1 MEKPLDSWGASPQS
15 SQRAFSPSYW
25 LRTSYPLDLDGTPS
39 QELTSAVLSQFTK
52 REPVGAL
59 FGQWASKPLC
69 EPRGSKANAQEATGT
84 GPIVTAQRL
93 DGKACAKEV
102 ELQLGHRI
110 AALNEKGVRPHLAV
124 IIVGN
129 DPASHVYVK
138 SKVKTCERLGIKST
152 HIELDASTDEATLR
166 EHILSMN
173 QQEDL
178 HGILVQ
184 SPLPNHMD
192 EEALTDL
199 IHPSKDVDGFHPENL
214 GRLVQGRLDGML
226 PCTPSGVMR
235 MLNWANIPLRG
246 KRALVLGRSRIVGMP
261 AALLLAARGADATV
275 TVAHSK
281 TEATRELCRE
291 ADIIVAAVGR
301 ADMVRTDW
309 VKPGAVVIDVGINRV
324 DDDSRERGWRL
335 AGDVHPDVEEVA
347 SWLSPVPGG
356 VGPMTIAMLMENTVR
371 AAELTIQA

>member
-1 MEKPLDSWGASPQS
+1 MRRSRPGNQNP
-15 SQRAFSPSYW
+15 
-25 LRTSYPLDLDGTPS
+25 
-39 QELTSAVLSQFTK
+39 
-52 REPVGAL
+52 PVKGPEA
-59 FGQWASKPLC
+59 
-69 EPRGSKANAQEATGT
+69 KANAQEAACVGLY
-84 GPIVTAQRL
+84 VTAQRL
-93 DGKACAKEV
+93 DGRACAEEV
-102 ELQLGHRI
+102 ERQLSNRI
-110 AALNEKGVRPHLAV
+110 AALKERGLTPHLAV
-124 IIVGN
+124 VIVGN

-152 HIELDASTDEATLR
+152 HLELDASIDEDTLR
-166 EHILSMN
+166 NHILSMN

-184 SPLPNHMD
+184 SPLPKHMD

-235 MLNWANIPLRG
+235 MLTWANIPLKG
-246 KRALVLGRSRIVGMP
+246 KRAIVLGRSRIVGMP
-261 AALLLAARGADATV
+261 AALLMAARGADATV

-281 TEATRELCRE
+281 TESIKELCSQ
-291 ADIIVAAVGR
+291 ADVIIAAVGR
-301 ADMVRTDW
+301 ADMVQPDW
-309 VKPGAVVIDVGINRV
+309 VKPGAVVVDVGINRV

-335 AGDVHPDVEEVA
+335 AGDVHPDVGEVA

-371 AAELTIQA
+371 AAELAVQG

>member
-1 MEKPLDSWGASPQS
+1 M
-15 SQRAFSPSYW
+15 
-25 LRTSYPLDLDGTPS
+25 
-39 QELTSAVLSQFTK
+39 
-52 REPVGAL
+52 
-59 FGQWASKPLC
+59 
-69 EPRGSKANAQEATGT
+69 
-84 GPIVTAQRL
+84 TAQRL
-93 DGKACAKEV
+93 DGRACANEV
-102 ELQLGHRI
+102 EHELGVRI
-110 AALNEKGVRPHLAV
+110 AALKEGGITPHLAV

-152 HIELDASTDEATLR
+152 HLELDASTDEETLR
-166 EHILSMN
+166 NHILAMN
-173 QQEDL
+173 QQDDL
-178 HGILVQ
+178 HGILLQ
-184 SPLPNHMD
+184 SPLPSHMD

-235 MLNWANIPLRG
+235 MLSWANIPLQG
-246 KRALVLGRSRIVGMP
+246 KQAIVLGRSRIVGMP

-281 TEATRELCRE
+281 TESIKELCAQ
-291 ADIIVAAVGR
+291 ADVIIAAVGK
-301 ADMVRTDW
+301 ADMVQPDW
-309 VKPGAVVIDVGINRV
+309 VKPGAVVVDVGINRV
-324 DDDSRERGWRL
+324 DDESRERGWRL
-335 AGDVHPDVEEVA
+335 AGDVHPDVSGVA